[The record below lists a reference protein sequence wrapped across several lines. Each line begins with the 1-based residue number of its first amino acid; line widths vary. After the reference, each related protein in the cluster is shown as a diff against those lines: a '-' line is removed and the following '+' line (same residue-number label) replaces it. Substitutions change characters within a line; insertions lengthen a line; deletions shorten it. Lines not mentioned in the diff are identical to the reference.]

1 MPRTAEIEKRFL
13 KHDMILQSLSD
24 GVCVVDADGRIA
36 FANHSAAALLGTDQT
51 ALAGMPY
58 DIAFFGR
65 DKRSNADELATCP
78 IQFALTDSAAT
89 HVNSETFLRADGK
102 PLLVE
107 YLCSPIVE
115 DGLPTAALI
124 TFQDI
129 SERLDIELA
138 VSEARDAA
146 LGAARARAAFLANMS
161 HEIRTPLSGIVGT
174 ANLLA
179 ETSLDENQRGYL
191 ETLQKSIGQLMETV
205 NDILDYS
212 KIEAGKF
219 SINSVEFSLRGLV
232 KDVFDLFRIAAAK
245 KNLRFRSEVASSV
258 PDRVRGDAVR
268 LRQILTNFL
277 SNAVKFTST
286 GAITLSVSPDDASGI
301 APMFRFEVVDTGIG
315 IQPDQRARLFKP
327 FEQADLTT
335 ARRFGGTG
343 LGLAICREITE
354 MMGGAIGFES
364 EPGSGSTFWFTVRLE
379 AVAKPEAAM
388 NNEFPS
394 PEIAQ
399 EHFDGSL
406 RVLVVDDDDVNREIT
421 SKLLEFLGHRTE
433 LAVNGAD
440 AVEKCR
446 AASFDLVLMDLQ
458 MPGMDGFE
466 AATEIVSSIGNDV
479 RIVALTAFSADAE
492 ETKCRAAGMSG
503 YLRKPVTKDDLKELI
518 DRVFGP
524 SRATGNLDLKGE
536 LGQHSLAD
544 RIAPETLRSFLAI
557 EARGEG
563 NFIREIVTIF
573 CDSAEEQLTVLG
585 GGIAG
590 REAVL
595 AGRTAHRL
603 KGSSANVG
611 LIYLTEIFAGIQT
624 AIERSEWNDA
634 EEMARNAAREISEIR
649 KVILE
654 QETL

>member
-1 MPRTAEIEKRFL
+1 MPRTAELENRFL
-13 KHDMILQSLSD
+13 KYDLILQSLSD
-24 GVCVVDADGRIA
+24 GVCVVDSERRIA
-36 FANHSAAALLGTDQT
+36 FANHSAAALLAYEAGS
-51 ALAGMPY
+51 LAGMPY

-65 DKRSNADELATCP
+65 DKTLSIDEITTCP
-78 IQFALTDSAAT
+78 IQFALTDAAAT

-115 DGLPTAALI
+115 DELPTAALV

-179 ETSLDENQRGYL
+179 ETELDHDQRSYL

-219 SINSVEFSLRGLV
+219 SLNSVEFSLRGLV
-232 KDVFDLFRIAAAK
+232 KDVFELFRVAAAR
-245 KNLRFRSEVASSV
+245 KNLRLRSEVAESI
-258 PDRVRGDAVR
+258 PDRLRGDAVR

-277 SNAVKFTST
+277 SNAVKFTSR
-286 GAITLSVSPDDASGI
+286 GSIRLAVRSMDSAASSVI
-301 APMFRFEVVDTGIG
+301 LRFEVADTGIG
-315 IQPDQRARLFKP
+315 IRPDERERLFRP
-327 FEQADLTT
+327 FEQADLST

-354 MMGGAIGFES
+354 MMGGEIGFES
-364 EPGSGSTFWFTVRLE
+364 EPDQGSVFWFTVRLD
-379 AVAKPEAAM
+379 AVARPEAATTRDSDSRDHGF
-388 NNEFPS
+388 ESF
-394 PEIAQ
+394 E
-399 EHFDGSL
+399 GSL
-406 RVLVVDDDDVNREIT
+406 RVLVVDDDEVNREIT
-421 SKLLEFLGHRTE
+421 AKLLEFLGHRAE

-440 AVEKCR
+440 AVGKC
-446 AASFDLVLMDLQ
+446 AAGQYDLVLMDLQ

-466 AATEIVSSIGNDV
+466 AATEIVASTGADMK
-479 RIVALTAFSADAE
+479 IVALTAFSADSE
-492 ETKCRAAGMSG
+492 EAKCLAAGMRG
-503 YLRKPVTKDDLKELI
+503 CLRKPVTKDDLRELI
-518 DRVFGP
+518 GRIFGAP
-524 SRATGNLDLKGE
+524 RTDGNLDLKGD
-536 LGQHSLAD
+536 LGQHSFSD

-563 NFIREIVTIF
+563 DFIREIITIF
-573 CDSAEEQLTVLG
+573 CDSAEEQLGILHG
-585 GGIAG
+585 G
-590 REAVL
+590 L
-595 AGRTAHRL
+595 AARDSDLSLKCAHRL

-611 LIYLTEIFAGIQT
+611 LVLLTEQFSKLET
-624 AIERSEWNDA
+624 AIELSRWTEAA
-634 EEMARNAAREISEIR
+634 EIAAKASDEVADIR
-649 KVILE
+649 KIILE